1 MADRRISQLT
11 SANTL
16 VESDLVP
23 FVDISAT
30 ETKRITA
37 ENLGL
42 ALLAFGT
49 TRGSTTPTSPAN
61 GQLWVDT
68 SNNPPEL
75 KIYNG
80 AAWSL
85 VSFLPSSA
93 VITNPSGTQ
102 PASPVL
108 GQLWLDTSQTPDE
121 LKVYDGSSFV
131 RVDPLGIT
139 EAAGDARYLQPGT
152 AASTYLPLAGGTL
165 TGTLTLDAD
174 PTANLHAAT
183 KQYVDAEIAN
193 SESNVTPIAN
203 GGTGQTTATGAINA
217 LLPSQTGNS
226 GEYLTTDGTN
236 VSWTPITG
244 GGLLRNPQLLTS
256 GTSYTTPANCTKI
269 YVEIVGGGQGGSG
282 GFRFTEG
289 AGGVAGGFCAR
300 FFTVTASTSYTYA
313 IGAGGTAG
321 AQGFAGGDGGN
332 TTFAVG
338 ATTLTAYG
346 GATSQSVPVNG
357 DINRYGESGLAAS
370 LGTAGGRGG
379 GSYFQGG
386 GAGATTGA
394 GSAGLNGSGGG
405 GGATGAGGAGGSGM
419 IRIWEYA

>member
-139 EAAGDARYLQPGT
+139 EAAGDARYLQPAT

-165 TGTLTLDAD
+165 TGTLTLDAA
-174 PTANLHAAT
+174 PTADLEAAT
-183 KQYVDAEIAN
+183 KKYVDDEVAGIPAATDLTPAGTIIWTARQTAPTGYLKADGSAISRTTYSALYAALGGISSPYGDGDGSTTFNLPDLRGEFIRGADDGRGVDSGRTIGSTQGQATAAPSNAFATSSVADHQHGLNYFEGPASIQNQSATN
-193 SESNVTPIAN
+193 STQTQGHNPVSEVLTDAA
-203 GGTGQTTATGAINA
+203 GGHNH
-217 LLPSQTGNS
+217 S
-226 GEYLTTDGTN
+226 
-236 VSWTPITG
+236 ITG
-244 GGLLRNPQLLTS
+244 GDAETRPRNIALLACIKT
-256 GTSYTTPANCTKI
+256 
-269 YVEIVGGGQGGSG
+269 
-282 GFRFTEG
+282 
-289 AGGVAGGFCAR
+289 
-300 FFTVTASTSYTYA
+300 
-313 IGAGGTAG
+313 
-321 AQGFAGGDGGN
+321 
-332 TTFAVG
+332 
-338 ATTLTAYG
+338 
-346 GATSQSVPVNG
+346 
-357 DINRYGESGLAAS
+357 
-370 LGTAGGRGG
+370 
-379 GSYFQGG
+379 
-386 GAGATTGA
+386 
-394 GSAGLNGSGGG
+394 
-405 GGATGAGGAGGSGM
+405 
-419 IRIWEYA
+419 

>member
-80 AAWSL
+80 ATFSL

-93 VITNPSGTQ
+93 VITNPSASQ

-121 LKVYDGSSFV
+121 LKVYDGSNFV

-139 EAAGDARYLQPGT
+139 QAAGDARYLQPAT

-174 PTANLHAAT
+174 PTANLQAAT
-183 KQYVDAEIAN
+183 KQYVDTEVAGIPAASDLTPAGTIIWTARQTAPPGYLKADGSAISRTTYSALYAALGGVFSPYGDGDGSTTFNLPDLRGEFIRGADDGRGVD
-193 SESNVTPIAN
+193 SGRTIGSTQGKATAAPSNAFTTNTAGAHSHSLSPLRFPAGTPAATSTYVTN
-203 GGTGQTTATGAINA
+203 TATG
-217 LLPSQTGNS
+217 
-226 GEYLTTDGTN
+226 Y
-236 VSWTPITG
+236 ITA
-244 GGLLRNPQLLTS
+244 
-256 GTSYTTPANCTKI
+256 ANT
-269 YVEIVGGGQGGSG
+269 
-282 GFRFTEG
+282 
-289 AGGVAGGFCAR
+289 
-300 FFTVTASTSYTYA
+300 
-313 IGAGGTAG
+313 
-321 AQGFAGGDGGN
+321 
-332 TTFAVG
+332 
-338 ATTLTAYG
+338 
-346 GATSQSVPVNG
+346 
-357 DINRYGESGLAAS
+357 
-370 LGTAGGRGG
+370 
-379 GSYFQGG
+379 
-386 GAGATTGA
+386 
-394 GSAGLNGSGGG
+394 GSAGAHSHSIIGGD
-405 GGATGAGGAGGSGM
+405 AETRPRNIALLAC
-419 IRIWEYA
+419 IKT